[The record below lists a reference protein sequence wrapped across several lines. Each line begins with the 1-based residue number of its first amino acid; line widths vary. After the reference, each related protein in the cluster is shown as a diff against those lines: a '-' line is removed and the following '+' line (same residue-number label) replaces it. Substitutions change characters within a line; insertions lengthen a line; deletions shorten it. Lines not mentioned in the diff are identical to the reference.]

1 MRKCLS
7 RKCYIFPRHC
17 ARNTSDTSCQ
27 FLPFEPCSVMI
38 ASLRFFFPLLR
49 PISCQRNSGN
59 RWLWPFWTT
68 NILTTSIGL
77 HLLDALKKIMWKCYD
92 RKYKDEPYQNVCV
105 CVWTAILTRLWLKCA
120 VYSCAVL
127 GGRLKPRLSLCL
139 ERVFKTPKIS

>member
-38 ASLRFFFPLLR
+38 ASLRFFFPSFDPSHVNEIQGTDDYGHFEPPTYLQPLLA
-49 PISCQRNSGN
+49 
-59 RWLWPFWTT
+59 
-68 NILTTSIGL
+68 